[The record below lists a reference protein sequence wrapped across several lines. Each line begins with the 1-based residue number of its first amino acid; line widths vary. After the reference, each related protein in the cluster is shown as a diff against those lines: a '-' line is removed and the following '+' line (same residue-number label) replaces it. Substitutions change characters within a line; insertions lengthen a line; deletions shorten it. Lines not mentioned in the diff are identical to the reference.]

1 MLNQHFKFGD
11 VNPSHYFFIFGLF
24 LVIIFASTG
33 NEDGTMLHPL
43 VLFLQWCLN
52 VFVPISILI
61 SLHISLQSVT
71 RFDRLNPWIKLI
83 LTGLVGAVI
92 FAPIAYLLDIKLGTD
107 AKPITSEA
115 WVHGLIEEFGNII
128 LPIIASWVAMNA
140 PWVLGLRFRNF
151 NADIEKTP
159 KMKECHDLISET
171 NGHSTSMETKPMSL
185 FDIPIKQ
192 IIYLKAEQHYLRV
205 ITNTES
211 KLFLFNLKDAIS
223 ELPEHLGIQTHRS
236 YWVAFEYIEKIQSH
250 DDQKMLLMKNNALV
264 PISRR
269 NQSKVKLIIKQYC
282 L

>member
-11 VNPSHYFFIFGLF
+11 INPSHYFFIFGLF

-33 NEDGTMLHPL
+33 NEDGTMLNPL
-43 VLFLQWCLN
+43 ILFLQWFLN

-92 FAPIAYLLDIKLGTD
+92 FAPIAYLLDITLGTD
-107 AKPITSEA
+107 AKPINSEA
-115 WVHGLIEEFGNII
+115 WAHGLIEEFGNII

-140 PWVLGLRFRNF
+140 PWVLGFRFRNF
-151 NADIEKTP
+151 NADFENTP
-159 KMKECHDLISET
+159 KMKQSHELISEIH
-171 NGHSTSMETKPMSL
+171 GHVASMEIKPISL
-185 FDIPIKQ
+185 FDIPINQ

-205 ITNTES
+205 ITMTKS

-269 NQSKVKLIIKQYC
+269 NQSKVKMIIKQYC
-282 L
+282 F